1 MDNQQFSS
9 FDEQNQ
15 PYATPAGPKNAKY
28 FRARAREAL
37 KGNLVN
43 TAVGGF
49 VYNLVVS
56 GVSVVGLI
64 PFYVIMFTVLLRQS
78 FSPEDRV
85 PAEFFATVLI
95 GFAVMM
101 GILILGMIL
110 VGGPAI
116 VGYSRM
122 HLDVI
127 DGVEPRIGTIFSPFK
142 TCFGKAASLYFRL
155 TLLACLAC
163 LPIILLLFVGIML
176 IGLENGALGVICMLM
191 GYVITIAL
199 AMVIYYR
206 YSMSYYILAE
216 YPEMSAGDALR
227 NSAMLMKGKMWKL
240 FCLDFSFIGW
250 VLLVAVGGMLTCGV
264 GMLIG
269 IYVLM
274 AYMQTARAAFY
285 DEITNRAAA
294 RQTVFPSLDPDDYIS
309 GEGSRQGDI

>member
-9 FDEQNQ
+9 FEEPNQ
-15 PYATPAGPKNAKY
+15 IYTVPTGPKNAAY
-28 FRARAREAL
+28 FRTRARAAL

-56 GVSVVGLI
+56 GVSVMGLI
-64 PFYVIMFTVLLRQS
+64 PFYVIMFTALLKES
-78 FSPEDRV
+78 FSMSEE
-85 PAEFFATVLI
+85 AELELVATVFI
-95 GFAVMM
+95 GFAIMM

-142 TCFGKAASLYFRL
+142 TCFGKAVSLYFRL
-155 TLLACLAC
+155 TLLSCLAC
-163 LPIILLLFVGIML
+163 LPMILLLFVGIVL
-176 IGLENGALGVICMLM
+176 LGLENGALGALCMLA
-191 GYVITIAL
+191 GYVTTIVL

-227 NSAMLMKGKMWKL
+227 NSAMLMKGKKWKL

-294 RQTVFPSLDPDDYIS
+294 RETVFPSLDPDDYIS
-309 GEGSRQGDI
+309 GEGSWQDNV